1 MQILL
6 NVTDN
11 KADLLLGLL
20 KSLNY
25 LIKAQKVETAH

>member
-11 KADLLLGLL
+11 KADLLLEFLI
-20 KSLNY
+20 SLNY